1 MSNASAWDSFHT
13 DDEYKKDNSH
23 TMRAK
28 DYSPKLDKPK
38 QYDNSDS
45 GILYKSDYDSSDFY
59 GNYTPGNCIHCNQA
73 QERVDII
80 AWINTAKDTGKKY
93 ISIKKKISKGFK
105 K

>member
-1 MSNASAWDSFHT
+1 MRNASTWDNFHT
-13 DDEYKKDNSH
+13 DDTSKKDNFD
-23 TMRAK
+23 TMTVA
-28 DYSPKLDKPK
+28 DYKPKSDKPK

-59 GNYTPGNCIHCNQA
+59 GNYTPGHCIHCNQA